1 MQMKLGEAHAPLTSM
16 IATTIRER
24 IVNGD
29 LAPGVRLVEARLSEE
44 LGVSRVPVREAL
56 RALAADGV
64 VTIEP
69 RRGASVTVYSP
80 ELVQEL
86 VEVRA
91 TLEALNAKL
100 AARRHNPELIARLQ
114 HIVSQ
119 GAEIAKSDDPKKLH
133 DDNVNFHE
141 ALAGIAANSVL
152 RDMVR
157 SLRERTA
164 PIFAPHSRKR
174 ARENWEEHAAIV
186 RAVIA
191 GDADLA
197 GLLAARHVY
206 SAAQVVPH
214 AVANEGRSTASAA
227 NDAPSPVTA
236 SSSRSPRPVRPSPG
250 QVAAHSA
257 AAAPTKRSRHR

>member
-1 MQMKLGEAHAPLTSM
+1 MKLGEAHAPLTLL
-16 IATTIRER
+16 IARTIRER
-24 IVNGD
+24 ILNGT
-29 LAPGVRLVEARLSEE
+29 LAPGERLVETRLSEE

-56 RALAADGV
+56 RSLAADGV

-69 RRGASVTVYSP
+69 RRGASVTAYSP
-80 ELVQEL
+80 ELIREL

-100 AARRHNPELIARLQ
+100 AARRHNPDLIARLQ
-114 HIVSQ
+114 QIVSQ
-119 GAEIAKSDDPKKLH
+119 GAEIAKGADPKQLH
-133 DDNVNFHE
+133 DDNSDFHE

-186 RAVIA
+186 RAVVA
-191 GDADLA
+191 GDAELA

-206 SAAQVVPH
+206 SAAEVVPQAMVDERH
-214 AVANEGRSTASAA
+214 TEPAAA
-227 NDAPSPVTA
+227 NDASSPHLKAEHRLTPAEPGTA
-236 SSSRSPRPVRPSPG
+236 AARPSQAVGAPRK
-250 QVAAHSA
+250 HS
-257 AAAPTKRSRHR
+257 RRR